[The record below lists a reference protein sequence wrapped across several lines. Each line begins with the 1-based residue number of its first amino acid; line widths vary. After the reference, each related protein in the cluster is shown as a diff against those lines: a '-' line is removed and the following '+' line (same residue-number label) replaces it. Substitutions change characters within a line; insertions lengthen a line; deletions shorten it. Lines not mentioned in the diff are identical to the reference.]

1 MLTHVPERLNAA
13 FVCPWSHVQ
22 QLIIDDFALELNWS
36 VEETFFGS
44 DEFVFFGLPTDGLL
58 LESHVIFGRKDRHDV
73 AT

>member
-1 MLTHVPERLNAA
+1 VLADVPKRLNAA

-22 QLIIDDFALELNWS
+22 QLIVDDLTLELNRS
-36 VEETFFGS
+36 VEETFLGS
-44 DEFVFFGLPTDGLL
+44 DEFVFFGLATDGLL